1 MDFVSIFSPLEFSA
15 GDFFFFSTGS
25 SIIFRES
32 EHIFIIFSYIFH
44 FFGGHLGSNPP
55 GFLSQALL
63 SIPLGS
69 HILAPLGFLAPKL
82 VTRLLKLHGHEK
94 LSGEARKADLG

>member
-1 MDFVSIFSPLEFSA
+1 MSLLVLFPGALPLASA
-15 GDFFFFSTGS
+15 GVGG
-25 SIIFRES
+25 
-32 EHIFIIFSYIFH
+32 FSYIFH
-44 FFGGHLGSNPP
+44 FFGGHLGANPP